1 MAINISDLFK
11 EESYDQSSDTKVGYE
26 TGASKIPLSKVELI
40 TVQKDDED
48 ISHLRDPVVNISDD
62 LSIMIDLEQNSCKKI
77 GFESVDSNLSLSKV
91 GLITERSQ
99 DVDVTLL
106 RDSFLNMSDD
116 LSTMTDLDQNLNV
129 KVGKKNAGDAL
140 LLKEQ
145 HISNLVNDVDCSHL
159 RDVIL
164 GNTSLENN
172 RIKCEIQHQVMF
184 GEQVQFDLNSE
195 RLLLVKKAGHDVIV
209 SDNSKSDISVCDA
222 VHNVCP

>member
-1 MAINISDLFK
+1 M
-11 EESYDQSSDTKVGYE
+11 
-26 TGASKIPLSKVELI
+26 
-40 TVQKDDED
+40 
-48 ISHLRDPVVNISDD
+48 
-62 LSIMIDLEQNSCKKI
+62 
-77 GFESVDSNLSLSKV
+77 
-91 GLITERSQ
+91 
-99 DVDVTLL
+99 DVTLL

-172 RIKCEIQHQVMF
+172 RIKCEI
-184 GEQVQFDLNSE
+184 
-195 RLLLVKKAGHDVIV
+195 
-209 SDNSKSDISVCDA
+209 
-222 VHNVCP
+222 